1 VDTVRAAT
9 DISARLRI
17 VPGLGIFT
25 AVFTG
30 FRDQRSP
37 PPDHYRTN
45 VYSIM
50 DDTPKAARKFG
61 KYGLMRERDLA
72 RAQMVSGTNIGSN

>member
-1 VDTVRAAT
+1 MDTVRAAT

-17 VPGLGIFT
+17 MPGPGIFT

-37 PPDHYRTN
+37 PPHYYRTN

-50 DDTPKAARKFG
+50 GDTPKAARKSR
-61 KYGLMRERDLA
+61 K
-72 RAQMVSGTNIGSN
+72 